1 MMSFSSYEPSVQIA
15 IISLISTVIGTLLA
29 GIFTVIKNKVDEKK
43 AAIEAKK
50 SDIAALES
58 LTEIALKMNKQEFQM
73 TRDLNKSLM
82 NRIKDLEEDISRKD
96 TYIQDLEKR
105 LEVKKSPEDKSTPI
119 DYSNRE

>member
-105 LEVKKSPEDKSTPI
+105 LEVKKSLEDKSTPI